1 MLSRLFNGRLTAAF
15 SRQNLLSVGR
25 DVLIIFISITLSF
38 LFDNWRNHNE
48 ERKQERFYLDMI
60 RADLEEDMEKFK
72 DDTTAYQLVAQSFW
86 YFKEYAE
93 TPAPNADSLNE
104 CYNFLFL
111 EFISKANTTGFE
123 TLKQT
128 GKLNIISNKEVLVR
142 AMRIYQEKIF
152 ALQQTVDMYQFHQR
166 NAIIPYLLKNVRF
179 DVRRRPVNLNE
190 IAMRP
195 DFQQL
200 IRLAP
205 MWSILQNYKE
215 TLVEMESLHLL
226 VVKELEQRR

>member
-1 MLSRLFNGRLTAAF
+1 MLTRLFDGRLAASF
-15 SRQNLLSVGR
+15 SRKNLLAVGR

-48 ERKQERFYLDMI
+48 ERKQERFYLDLI
-60 RADLEEDMEKFK
+60 RADLEEDMDKFR
-72 DDTTAYQLVAQSFW
+72 DDTTAYQLIAQSYW
-86 YFKEYAE
+86 YFKEFAE
-93 TPAPNADSLNE
+93 TPAQNADSLNE

-111 EFISKANTTGFE
+111 EFVSQASTTGFE

-142 AMRIYQEKIF
+142 AMRIYQDKVF
-152 ALQQTVDMYQFHQR
+152 ALRQNVEQYQYHQR

-179 DVRRRPVNLNE
+179 DTRRKPANLSE
-190 IAMRP
+190 IATRP
-195 DFQQL
+195 DFQHL

-215 TLVEMESLHLL
+215 TLVEMQGLHTLL
-226 VVKELEQRR
+226 VKELERR